1 MKREDWGNPYNED
14 TAAVYNANC
23 KKGEDPAFGKVFR
36 EAFLFRFT
44 TERWFSPL
52 SIRRML

>member
-23 KKGEDPAFGKVFR
+23 KKGEDPAFGKVNPV
-36 EAFLFRFT
+36 A
-44 TERWFSPL
+44 L
-52 SIRRML
+52 SEGGMYV